1 MNEQLQQG
9 LNIEGGP
16 PLHGTGSAEEL
27 AKSES
32 ERIKTFYQTILSV
45 LVVFI
50 VAALSGYKD
59 IKELYST
66 TNHKKVHLSN
76 LLVAE
81 GLLLI
86 MTFLC
91 AVVLMM
97 FEFFVYQYGR
107 QGRSWYRVVTILVA
121 VTGTMLIAANTVLVI
136 ITNRNNTALSVVL
149 APVLVLVS
157 VAVRTGAWMEE
168 ERSATLGSRY
178 DMVMKGTF
186 DMATI
191 GTMASFA
198 LQGTV
203 AFGYL
208 KTPDNN
214 QGKGDLPLDLA
225 VCYAT
230 STFSLLM
237 MMICAM
243 PLVLLPAN
251 MLEDLIRVVERLRH
265 VVLAA
270 LAVMALVVSVEFLE
284 GFVVLSVCP
293 EVSPWSC
300 ITRWSSSRVRPE
312 GGACHGWTSP
322 SGSLPPWDSRSWPAC
337 TGLSLGPTTTACTS
351 RPPCSSS
358 YWQFCQA

>member
-1 MNEQLQQG
+1 MDEPLQHG
-9 LNIEGGP
+9 MNIEDGP
-16 PLHGTGSAEEL
+16 PLHGNGSAEEL

-32 ERIKTFYQTILSV
+32 DRIKTFYQTILSV

-107 QGRSWYRVVTILVA
+107 RGCSWYRVVTILVA
-121 VTGTMLIAANTVLVI
+121 VAGTMLIVANTVLVI
-136 ITNRNNTALSVVL
+136 ITNRNNAVLSVILV
-149 APVLVLVS
+149 PVLVLVS
-157 VAVRTGAWMEE
+157 VAVRAGAWMGE
-168 ERSATLGSRY
+168 ERVSVTLGSKY
-178 DMVMKGTF
+178 DMAMKGTF

-208 KTPDNN
+208 KTPE
-214 QGKGDLPLDLA
+214 
-225 VCYAT
+225 
-230 STFSLLM
+230 S
-237 MMICAM
+237 
-243 PLVLLPAN
+243 
-251 MLEDLIRVVERLRH
+251 
-265 VVLAA
+265 
-270 LAVMALVVSVEFLE
+270 
-284 GFVVLSVCP
+284 
-293 EVSPWSC
+293 
-300 ITRWSSSRVRPE
+300 
-312 GGACHGWTSP
+312 
-322 SGSLPPWDSRSWPAC
+322 
-337 TGLSLGPTTTACTS
+337 
-351 RPPCSSS
+351 
-358 YWQFCQA
+358 